1 MAFTDHSDLFGSV
14 HEDGI
19 NLVVRHLMRQRPSLF
34 NYATPV
40 FHDRPELFCNKIEA
54 APAVMAANN
63 PLFTEQAPL
72 PILGAPVPLGVNFCL
87 QLTDAEL
94 DFHPGNVIRLPP
106 ELGDLREQHFALRL
120 RACAGIDCPSDGLLE
135 ELLPALERLLLAQKV
150 PDGDKANTRGDFT
163 ATYNPDV
170 PNPVRPPR
178 DVFTLPTR
186 ELRCFCLEL
195 YGVGHFEWGDVAGS
209 QDKWLKTKLDSLEI
223 VDLEPL
229 AMENAL
235 ECYLATVLK
244 LGILPR
250 LNVPLEKLVL
260 DVTKLLKKQ
269 GLQLG
274 KQVTLEPSAVPGDV
288 PNNPA
293 VEDDLL
299 KAFLK
304 LSVTQGGA

>member
-19 NLVVRHLMRQRPSLF
+19 NRVVRHLMRQRPSLF
-34 NYATPV
+34 NYATSV
-40 FHDRPELFCNKIEA
+40 FYDRPELFCSKIEV
-54 APAVMAANN
+54 APAVREANN

-72 PILGAPVPLGVNFCL
+72 PVLGAPVPLGVNFCL

-94 DFHPGNVIRLPP
+94 DFHPGNVVELPP
-106 ELGDLREQHFALRL
+106 ELELREQRFALRL

-135 ELLPALERLLLAQKV
+135 ELLPSLERFLLAQKV
-150 PDGDKANTRGDFT
+150 PDGSDKEAFT
-163 ATYNPDV
+163 GQTLGTV
-170 PNPVRPPR
+170 PREAGFEPPR
-178 DVFTLPTR
+178 NVVTLPTR
-186 ELRCFCLEL
+186 ELHCFCLEL
-195 YGVGHFEWGDVAGS
+195 YGVGHFEWGSVAGS
-209 QDKWLKTKLDSLEI
+209 QGQWLKTKLDGLEI
-223 VDLEPL
+223 VDLEPV

-244 LGILPR
+244 LGLLPR
-250 LNVPLEKLVL
+250 LNLPLEKLVL
-260 DVTKLLKKQ
+260 DITALLKKQ

-299 KAFLK
+299 KAFFK